1 MDTALTATGFAN
13 QQTGLSAASSPT
25 NGRLAKAGSKEAK
38 LWDQCCA
45 FEQIFLQQLM
55 KEMQSTVHDTNGAQ
69 ATSSGRNVMQ
79 SLMDEKVA
87 DVAGRRGTSHL
98 ADTLYAHF
106 RRQHLIT
113 DTVADGAAKARAAAS
128 TAAGTASPFGTGGA
142 VAEPPAASD
151 KRVNT
156 SA

>member
-1 MDTALTATGFAN
+1 MDSTMTATGYAN
-13 QQTGLSAASSPT
+13 QQTALSAASSPT

-55 KEMQSTVHDTNGAQ
+55 KEMQSTVHDTNSAQ

-106 RRQHLIT
+106 RRQHLVA
-113 DTVADGAAKARAAAS
+113 DTVADGAAKARAAAAS
-128 TAAGTASPFGTGGA
+128 ASPFATGGA
-142 VAEPPAASD
+142 VAEPLTASD
-151 KRVNT
+151 KLVNT